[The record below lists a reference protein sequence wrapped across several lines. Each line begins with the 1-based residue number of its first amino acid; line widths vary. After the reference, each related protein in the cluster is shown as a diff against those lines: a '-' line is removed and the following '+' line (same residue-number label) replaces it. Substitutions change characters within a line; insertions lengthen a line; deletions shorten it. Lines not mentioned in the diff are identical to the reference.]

1 MRFDHVDIDLLRRY
15 NEPGPRYTSY
25 PTAPL
30 FSEEFTG
37 DDFRREIVES
47 NAAGSNRP
55 LSLYFHL
62 PFCDTLC
69 YFCGCTMIVS
79 RKVDKKQEYYDRL
92 YREVELVSSLVAPGR
107 RVEQLA
113 WGGGTPT
120 DQTPEQIRRLG
131 EVIHENFD
139 LAAPD
144 EVEASSEIDPRDLTR
159 DHMVALKEAGFN
171 RVSMGV
177 QDFDPKVQKAVNRI
191 QPEAMTRE
199 VVGWARDLGFHSI
212 NLDFIY
218 GLPYQTAGSFEKT
231 IDTLIDISPDRIAM
245 FNFAYVPWLKKHQEQ
260 LIDPNT
266 VPSPEE
272 RLEILKMTI
281 EKLSAAGYMYIGMDH
296 FAKPD
301 DELTVAQKKGT
312 LHRNFQG
319 YSTKAG
325 CDLYAFGMSAISQ
338 TDDVYAQN
346 HKTLPEYYAAVEA
359 GKLATRCG
367 YRLDDDDKI
376 RREVITR
383 LMCDFVLDKRGIER
397 RFDLDFDEYFSGSVE
412 KLGRFVADD
421 LVTIGDD
428 AITVTPMGRLVIRNI
443 AMCFDRYIDDMRR
456 DKPIFSRTV

>member
-1 MRFDHVDIDLLRRY
+1 
-15 NEPGPRYTSY
+15 
-25 PTAPL
+25 
-30 FSEEFTG
+30 
-37 DDFRREIVES
+37 
-47 NAAGSNRP
+47 
-55 LSLYFHL
+55 
-62 PFCDTLC
+62 
-69 YFCGCTMIVS
+69 
-79 RKVDKKQEYYDRL
+79 
-92 YREVELVSSLVAPGR
+92 
-107 RVEQLA
+107 
-113 WGGGTPT
+113 
-120 DQTPEQIRRLG
+120 
-131 EVIHENFD
+131 
-139 LAAPD
+139 
-144 EVEASSEIDPRDLTR
+144 
-159 DHMVALKEAGFN
+159 
-171 RVSMGV
+171 
-177 QDFDPKVQKAVNRI
+177 
-191 QPEAMTRE
+191 
-199 VVGWARDLGFHSI
+199 
-212 NLDFIY
+212 
-218 GLPYQTAGSFEKT
+218 
-231 IDTLIDISPDRIAM
+231 
-245 FNFAYVPWLKKHQEQ
+245 
-260 LIDPNT
+260 
-266 VPSPEE
+266 
-272 RLEILKMTI
+272 
-281 EKLSAAGYMYIGMDH
+281 MDH